1 MPESNLVIEQATA
14 ALPSGESSTSL
25 FDGYMYS
32 PASAAQVSWRRA
44 ALAAFCLYCYLLRL

>member
-14 ALPSGESSTSL
+14 ALPSGESLTSL